1 MRVRFDDSLKT
12 VLAADTST
20 AFGARA
26 AYRQLVDLVARGRV
40 PLNDDLRQ
48 RLAELRPA
56 VPAEMRAALA
66 RGLAL
71 ADPPVALVAF
81 LADDM
86 PEVAAAVL
94 RAARLSPE
102 DWDWLLPR
110 LGPHGRSVL
119 RRRGDLP
126 PTAVRALESFGSTDF
141 ALSHDAPAVHH
152 AASDLAPS
160 TEPIA
165 ATGDFRPAGDLVA
178 ALPLV
183 VAAREAG
190 GDQPADGGAAGQR
203 FEIAELVDRIAAYQ
217 RERGVA
223 SAPLEAAVTAFRFET
238 DAAGVIRWIDSAPRG
253 AVIGLSLDHAADAA
267 PSVDGVAAGAFR
279 KRAGFG
285 DARLVVAGTSALS
298 GDWRISAVPLFDA
311 ARGAFIGY
319 RGNAR
324 RPRLEEDA
332 ARLRP
337 QAAAVDGLRR
347 LVHELRT
354 PTTAISGFAELIE
367 GQMLGPVPSIYRD
380 RASTIRRH
388 VGGLVGA
395 IDDLDTAAR
404 LEADALDLRDDVVVS
419 APLLARIVEDLAAL
433 AARRGARVTVEA
445 DADAAW
451 AADAPALERL
461 ISRLLASLLSTAA
474 AGEALRLRAVAGDPA
489 GMIRLTLDRPRA
501 LIDRREADLL
511 AMDDELAGDT
521 EGAPLLGIGFSLR
534 LARHLASELGGG
546 LAFER
551 DRLTLTLPAASTTP
565 MGQAST
571 STP

>member
-26 AYRQLVDLVARGRV
+26 AYRQLVDLIARRRAEWDPALAG
-40 PLNDDLRQ
+40 
-48 RLAELRPA
+48 RLAALRPA
-56 VPAEMRAALA
+56 VPADTRAALA

-71 ADPPVALVAF
+71 ADPPVALIAF
-81 LADDM
+81 LADDT

-94 RAARLSPE
+94 RAARLTPE

-141 ALSHDAPAVHH
+141 ALSHDVPIVEAATIAAPAAEPATDAFRRIGDV
-152 AASDLAPS
+152 AAA
-160 TEPIA
+160 
-165 ATGDFRPAGDLVA
+165 LVA
-178 ALPLV
+178 A
-183 VAAREAG
+183 
-190 GDQPADGGAAGQR
+190 PAPMQEETTGER
-203 FEIAELVDRIAAYQ
+203 FEIAELVDRIATYQ
-217 RERGVA
+217 RERAVA
-223 SAPLEAAVTAFRFET
+223 PAPATDIAAAAFRFET
-238 DAAGVIRWIDSAPRG
+238 DAAGVIRWIDGAPRG
-253 AVIGLSLDHAADAA
+253 AVIGLSLDHGAAGE

-279 KRAGFG
+279 KRAAFG
-285 DARLVVAGTSALS
+285 DARLAVPGASALS
-298 GDWRISAVPLFDA
+298 GDWRISGVPLFDP

-319 RGNAR
+319 RGSAR
-324 RPRLEEDA
+324 RPRMEEDA

-337 QAAAVDGLRR
+337 RGAAMEGLRR

-367 GQMLGPVPSIYRD
+367 EQMLGPVPAIYRD
-380 RASTIRRH
+380 RAATIRRH

-404 LEADALDLRDDVVVS
+404 LEANALDLRDDVVAAGS
-419 APLLARIVEDLAAL
+419 LLHRIAQEMEPL
-433 AARRGARVTVEA
+433 AARRAARVTVEA
-445 DADAAW
+445 DAGAAW

-461 ISRLLASLLSTAA
+461 VARLLASLLSTAA
-474 AGEALRLRAVAGDPA
+474 AGETLRLRAIAGDPA
-489 GMIRLTLDRPRA
+489 GMVRLTLDRPQA
-501 LIDRREADLL
+501 LAGRSEADLL
-511 AMDDELAGDT
+511 AIDDERAGAT

-534 LARHLASELGGG
+534 LARHLASGLGGG

-551 DRLTLTLPAASTTP
+551 DRLTLTLPAASTTI

>member
-1 MRVRFDDSLKT
+1 VRVRFDDSLKT

-26 AYRQLVDLVARGRV
+26 AYRQLVDLIARGRAS
-40 PLNDDLRQ
+40 LDDTLRE
-48 RLAELRPA
+48 RLAALRPTM
-56 VPAEMRAALA
+56 PAEQRAALA

-71 ADPPVALVAF
+71 ADPPVTLIAF
-81 LADDM
+81 LADDT
-86 PEVAAAVL
+86 PEVTAAVL

-141 ALSHDAPAVHH
+141 ALSHEARESVAAAPPEKVAAPKAATDAFRALG
-152 AASDLAPS
+152 D
-160 TEPIA
+160 IA
-165 ATGDFRPAGDLVA
+165 ATLPPVA
-178 ALPLV
+178 A
-183 VAAREAG
+183 ARDHGPHE
-190 GDQPADGGAAGQR
+190 R

-217 RERGVA
+217 RQRATG
-223 SAPLEAAVTAFRFET
+223 PLAADTAVTAFRFET

-279 KRAGFG
+279 KRAAFG
-285 DARLVVAGTSALS
+285 DARLSVRGESALS
-298 GDWRISAVPLFDA
+298 GDWRISAVPLFDP

-319 RGNAR
+319 RGSAR

-337 QAAAVDGLRR
+337 RGAAVEGLRR

-354 PTTAISGFAELIE
+354 PTTAIAGFAELIDE
-367 GQMLGPVPSIYRD
+367 QLLGPVPSIYRD
-380 RASTIRRH
+380 RAATIRRH

-404 LEADALDLRDDVVVS
+404 LEADALDLRDDVVGA
-419 APLLARIVEDLAAL
+419 APLLERIAAEMAPL
-433 AARRGARVTVEA
+433 AARRGARLSVAA
-445 DADAAW
+445 DEGAAW

-474 AGEALRLRAVAGDPA
+474 AGEVVRTQAVAGDPA
-489 GMIRLTLDRPRA
+489 GMIRLTIDRPLA
-501 LIDRREADLL
+501 LASRSEAELL
-511 AMDDELAGDT
+511 AMDDERAGDV

-534 LARHLASELGGG
+534 LARHLAVELGGG

-551 DRLTLTLPAASTTP
+551 DRLTLTLPAASTTI

>member
-1 MRVRFDDSLKT
+1 MKT

-26 AYRQLVDLVARGRV
+26 AYRQLVDLIARGRAS
-40 PLNDDLRQ
+40 LDDTLRE
-48 RLAELRPA
+48 RLAALRPTM
-56 VPAEMRAALA
+56 PAEQRAALA

-71 ADPPVALVAF
+71 ADPPVTLIAF
-81 LADDM
+81 LADDT
-86 PEVAAAVL
+86 PEVTAAVL

-141 ALSHDAPAVHH
+141 ALSHEARESVAAAPPEKVAAPKAATDAFRALG
-152 AASDLAPS
+152 D
-160 TEPIA
+160 IA
-165 ATGDFRPAGDLVA
+165 ATLPPVA
-178 ALPLV
+178 A
-183 VAAREAG
+183 ARDHGPHE
-190 GDQPADGGAAGQR
+190 R

-217 RERGVA
+217 RQRATG
-223 SAPLEAAVTAFRFET
+223 PLAADTAVTAFRFET

-279 KRAGFG
+279 KRAAFG
-285 DARLVVAGTSALS
+285 DARLSVRGESALS
-298 GDWRISAVPLFDA
+298 GDWRISAVPLFDP

-319 RGNAR
+319 RGSAR

-337 QAAAVDGLRR
+337 RGAAVEGLRR

-354 PTTAISGFAELIE
+354 PTTAIAGFAELIDE
-367 GQMLGPVPSIYRD
+367 QLLGPVPSIYRD
-380 RASTIRRH
+380 RAATIRRH

-404 LEADALDLRDDVVVS
+404 LEADALDLRDDVVGA
-419 APLLARIVEDLAAL
+419 APLLERIAAEMAPL
-433 AARRGARVTVEA
+433 AARRGARLSVAA
-445 DADAAW
+445 DEGAAW

-474 AGEALRLRAVAGDPA
+474 AGEVVRTQAVAGDPA
-489 GMIRLTLDRPRA
+489 GMIRLTIDRPLA
-501 LIDRREADLL
+501 LASRSEAELL
-511 AMDDELAGDT
+511 AMDDERAGDV

-534 LARHLASELGGG
+534 LARHLAVELGGG

-551 DRLTLTLPAASTTP
+551 DRLTLTLPAASTTI

>member
-26 AYRQLVDLVARGRV
+26 AYRQLVDLVARRRAM
-40 PLNDDLRQ
+40 LDDGLRH
-48 RLAELRPA
+48 RLDALRPA
-56 VPAEMRAALA
+56 VAADTRAALA

-71 ADPPVALVAF
+71 ADPPVELVAF
-81 LADDM
+81 LADDT

-102 DWDWLLPR
+102 DWEWLLPQ

-119 RRRGDLP
+119 RRRCDLP

-141 ALSHDAPAVHH
+141 ALSHDAPGADTSQPE
-152 AASDLAPS
+152 AIPAP
-160 TEPIA
+160 EPIA
-165 ATGDFRPAGDLVA
+165 TTGDFRPAGDVVA
-178 ALPLV
+178 ALPLI
-183 VAAREAG
+183 VAAREVSVGEATG
-190 GDQPADGGAAGQR
+190 ER

-217 RERGVA
+217 RERGSA
-223 SAPLEAAVTAFRFET
+223 SAAAETAVTTFRFET

-253 AVIGLSLDHAADAA
+253 AVIGLSLDHGSEAP

-279 KRAGFG
+279 KRASFG

-332 ARLRP
+332 ARLHPPR
-337 QAAAVDGLRR
+337 AAVDGLRR

-380 RASTIRRH
+380 RAATIRRH

-404 LEADALDLRDDVVVS
+404 LEADALDLRDDVVAA
-419 APLLARIVEDLAAL
+419 APLLARVVEDLATL
-433 AARRGARVTVEA
+433 AARRGARVLVEA
-445 DADAAW
+445 DADAVW

-474 AGEALRLRAVAGDPA
+474 TGEALRLRAVTGDPA
-489 GMIRLTLDRPRA
+489 GMIRLSLDRPRA
-501 LIDRREADLL
+501 LMDRREAELL

>member
-26 AYRQLVDLVARGRV
+26 AYRQLVDLVARRRAT
-40 PLNDDLRQ
+40 LDDGLRH
-48 RLAELRPA
+48 RLGALRPA
-56 VPAEMRAALA
+56 VAADTRAALA

-71 ADPPVALVAF
+71 ADPPVELVAF
-81 LADDM
+81 LADDT

-102 DWDWLLPR
+102 DWEWLLPQ

-141 ALSHDAPAVHH
+141 ALSHDAPSGDTSQPEAIP
-152 AASDLAPS
+152 AP
-160 TEPIA
+160 EPIA
-165 ATGDFRPAGDLVA
+165 TTGDFRPAGDVVA
-178 ALPLV
+178 ALPLI
-183 VAAREAG
+183 VAAREVSVGEATG
-190 GDQPADGGAAGQR
+190 ER

-217 RERGVA
+217 RERGSA
-223 SAPLEAAVTAFRFET
+223 SAAAETAVTTFRFET

-253 AVIGLSLDHAADAA
+253 AVIGLSLDHGSEAP

-279 KRAGFG
+279 KRASFG

-332 ARLRP
+332 ARLHPPR
-337 QAAAVDGLRR
+337 AAVDGLRR

-380 RASTIRRH
+380 RAATIRRH

-404 LEADALDLRDDVVVS
+404 LEADALDLRDDVVAA
-419 APLLARIVEDLAAL
+419 APLLARVVEDLATL
-433 AARRGARVTVEA
+433 AARRGARVLVEA
-445 DADAAW
+445 DADAVW

-474 AGEALRLRAVAGDPA
+474 TGEALRLRAVTGDPA
-489 GMIRLTLDRPRA
+489 GMIRLSLDRPRA
-501 LIDRREADLL
+501 LMDRREAELL

>member
-26 AYRQLVDLVARGRV
+26 AYRQLVDLIARGRAS
-40 PLNDDLRQ
+40 LDDTLRE
-48 RLAELRPA
+48 RLAALRPTM
-56 VPAEMRAALA
+56 PAEQRAALA

-71 ADPPVALVAF
+71 ADPPVTLIAF
-81 LADDM
+81 LADDT
-86 PEVAAAVL
+86 PEVTAAVL

-141 ALSHDAPAVHH
+141 ALSHEARESVAAAPPEKVAAPKAATDAFRALG
-152 AASDLAPS
+152 D
-160 TEPIA
+160 IA
-165 ATGDFRPAGDLVA
+165 ATLPPVA
-178 ALPLV
+178 A
-183 VAAREAG
+183 ARDHGPHE
-190 GDQPADGGAAGQR
+190 R

-217 RERGVA
+217 RQRATG
-223 SAPLEAAVTAFRFET
+223 PLAADTAVTAFRFET

-279 KRAGFG
+279 KRAAFG
-285 DARLVVAGTSALS
+285 DARLSVRGESALS
-298 GDWRISAVPLFDA
+298 GDWRISAVPLFDP

-319 RGNAR
+319 RGSAR

-337 QAAAVDGLRR
+337 RGAAVEGLRR

-354 PTTAISGFAELIE
+354 PTTAIAGFAELIDE
-367 GQMLGPVPSIYRD
+367 QLLGPVPSIYRD
-380 RASTIRRH
+380 RAATIRRH

-404 LEADALDLRDDVVVS
+404 LEADALDLRDDVVGA
-419 APLLARIVEDLAAL
+419 APLLERIAAEMAPL
-433 AARRGARVTVEA
+433 AARRGARLSVAA
-445 DADAAW
+445 DEGAAW

-474 AGEALRLRAVAGDPA
+474 AGEVVRTQAVAGDPA
-489 GMIRLTLDRPRA
+489 GMIRLTIDRPLA
-501 LIDRREADLL
+501 LASRSEAELL
-511 AMDDELAGDT
+511 AMDDERAGDV

-534 LARHLASELGGG
+534 LARHLAVELGGG

-551 DRLTLTLPAASTTP
+551 DRLTLTLPAASTTI